1 MQQAFGRTFTLEP
14 SKVLLVAEG
23 PAFARL
29 VRAGPAAPR
38 YERDAQM
45 EGEAVGETDPAH
57 LELDGFIRLGRMG
70 GCLLVGRESRLHD
83 GVLCGTGR
91 DESHTGMPR
100 FAAEGCAESLMSAP
114 QWVVDETQS
123 ELCWSG
129 FESVTTA

>member
-1 MQQAFGRTFTLEP
+1 VVQRPTLARF
-14 SKVLLVAEG
+14 VAE
-23 PAFARL
+23 
-29 VRAGPAAPR
+29 GPAAPR
-38 YERDAQM
+38 YEGDTQVQ
-45 EGEAVGETDPAH
+45 GESVDETDPAH
-57 LELDGFIRLGRMG
+57 LMRDVHVRLGRVG
-70 GCLLVGRESRLHD
+70 GCLLEGRESRLHD

-100 FAAEGCAESLMSAP
+100 FATEGCAESQMSAP

>member
-1 MQQAFGRTFTLEP
+1 VQQAFCRTFTLEP
-14 SKVLLVAEG
+14 SEVHLVVEG
-23 PAFARL
+23 AAFARL
-29 VRAGPAAPR
+29 IREGPAAPR
-38 YERDAQM
+38 YERDTQVQ
-45 EGEAVGETDPAH
+45 GEAVGETDPAH
-57 LELDGFIRLGRMG
+57 LELDGFVRLGRMG

>member
-1 MQQAFGRTFTLEP
+1 MQQAFGRTFTLES

-23 PAFARL
+23 PAFAGL

-38 YERDAQM
+38 YERDTQVQ
-45 EGEAVGETDPAH
+45 GEAVGETDPAH